1 MKISPA
7 KENIL
12 KRVRNALSQSVQ
24 LPFPNSEGNNSV
36 FKTENEGL
44 ELKFA
49 EEFARLQGKFI
60 YCTSKQ
66 ELVENLQA
74 LAEHKEW
81 SQVYCQTPA
90 LLKAFKLGQLPFINK
105 GDMHSAEAAITDC
118 EYLIARTGTMVL
130 SAAQPSGRA
139 LPVYTPVHLVI
150 AYTHQLVFDLKD
162 AINRLKDRYN
172 GELPSAISFATGP
185 SRTADIE
192 KTLVVGVHGPKE
204 VYVFLVDE

>member
-12 KRVRNALSQSVQ
+12 KRVRNALSQPVQ
-24 LPFPNSEGNNSV
+24 LPFPNSEGNNTV

-60 YCTSKQ
+60 FCTGKQ
-66 ELVENLQA
+66 EVVDNLQA
-74 LAEHKEW
+74 LAAHKEW
-81 SQVYCQTPA
+81 TNVHCQTPS
-90 LLKAFKLGQLPFINK
+90 LLKSFKLDQLSFLNK
-105 GDMHSAEAAITDC
+105 GDMHNAEAAITDC

-162 AINRLKDRYN
+162 AINRLKERYN
-172 GELPSAISFATGP
+172 GVLPSAISFASGP

>member
-60 YCTSKQ
+60 YCTGKQ
-66 ELVENLQA
+66 ELTENLLA
-74 LAEHKEW
+74 LAAHKEW
-81 SQVYCQTPA
+81 NHVYCQTPT
-90 LLKAFKLGQLPFINK
+90 LLNAFKLAQLPFINK
-105 GDMHSAEAAITDC
+105 GDMHEADAAITDC
-118 EYLIARTGTMVL
+118 EYLVARTGTMVL

-172 GELPSAISFATGP
+172 GELPSAISFASGP

>member
-12 KRVRNALSQSVQ
+12 KRVRNALSQPVQ
-24 LPFPNSEGNNSV
+24 LPFPNSEGNNTV

-60 YCTSKQ
+60 FCTGKQ
-66 ELVENLQA
+66 EVLDNLQT
-74 LAEHKEW
+74 LVEHKEW
-81 SQVYCQTPA
+81 TNVHCQTPA
-90 LLKAFKLGQLPFINK
+90 LLKSFKLEQLPFLNK
-105 GDMHSAEAAITDC
+105 GDMHNADAAITDC

-162 AINRLKDRYN
+162 AINRLKERYN
-172 GELPSAISFATGP
+172 GVLPSAISFASGP